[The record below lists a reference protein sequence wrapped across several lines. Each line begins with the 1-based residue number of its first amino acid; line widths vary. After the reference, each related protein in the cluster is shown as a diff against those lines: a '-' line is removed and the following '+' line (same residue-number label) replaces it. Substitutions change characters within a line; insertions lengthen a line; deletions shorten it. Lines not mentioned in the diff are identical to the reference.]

1 LEVNKMKNIW
11 NKYKREFVVLIATL
25 AMCVVFTILNKNFV
39 QYNNLITV
47 LQQMVLN
54 GVLAVGMMFTII
66 TGGIDLSV
74 GCTYAITGIVVA
86 SCTVNYGMNPFLAI
100 VVGILI
106 GAVLG
111 AFNGFLINK
120 LKLQPFIA
128 TLGTMS
134 LYRGI
139 AYVVTGGVPVTNVPD
154 SYRNVFNGEM
164 FGGIRYYII
173 VMIVVFVIAHVI
185 LSKMKSGDYLY
196 AVGGNEEAAKLSG
209 VNVIKTKYI
218 AYIFCG
224 ICAAIAGMIM
234 LASLGSA
241 EATAGQAY
249 ETNAIAAAAIGGT
262 RMAGGKGTAL
272 GTFIG
277 ALMLSVLKVGMV
289 VINVDSFWQFVVT
302 GIIIIVASYFEFI
315 QQDIK
320 GFVSR
325 HKKTA

>member
-1 LEVNKMKNIW
+1 MKNIW
-11 NKYKREFVVLIATL
+11 NKYKREFVVLIATI
-25 AMCVVFTILNKNFV
+25 AMCVVFTALNKNFLN
-39 QYNNLITV
+39 YSNFITV

-54 GVLAVGMMFTII
+54 GILAVGMMFTII

-86 SCTVNYGMNPFLAI
+86 SCTVTYGMNPVLAI
-100 VVGILI
+100 VVGIVI

-139 AYVVTGGVPVTNVPD
+139 AYVVTGGVPVTNVPE
-154 SYRNVFNGEM
+154 SYRNIFNGEI
-164 FGGIRYYII
+164 F
-173 VMIVVFVIAHVI
+173 A
-185 LSKMKSGDYLY
+185 
-196 AVGGNEEAAKLSG
+196 G
-209 VNVIKTKYI
+209 VRS
-218 AYIFCG
+218 
-224 ICAAIAGMIM
+224 MIM

-272 GTFIG
+272 GTFFG
-277 ALMLSVLKVGMV
+277 ALMLAVLKVGMV

>member
-1 LEVNKMKNIW
+1 MKNIW

>member
-1 LEVNKMKNIW
+1 MKGIW

-25 AMCVVFTILNKNFV
+25 AMCVVFTVLNKNFLN
-39 QYNNLITV
+39 YINFLTI

-100 VVGILI
+100 LVGIVI

-111 AFNGFLINK
+111 AFNGFLINQ

-139 AYVVTGGVPVTNVPD
+139 AYVVTGGVPVTNVPT
-154 SYRNVFNGEM
+154 SYRDIFNGIV
-164 FGGIRYYII
+164 FGGVRSYII
-173 VMIVVFVIAHVI
+173 VMVVVFVIAHI
-185 LSKMKSGDYLY
+185 LLSKMRSGDYLY

-277 ALMLSVLKVGMV
+277 ALMLAVLKVGMV

-320 GFVSR
+320 GFVAR
-325 HKKTA
+325 HKKAAN

>member
-1 LEVNKMKNIW
+1 MKNIW
-11 NKYKREFVVLIATL
+11 NKYKREFVVLIATI
-25 AMCVVFTILNKNFV
+25 AMCVVFTALNKNFLN
-39 QYNNLITV
+39 YSNFITV

-54 GVLAVGMMFTII
+54 GILAVGMMFTII

-86 SCTVNYGMNPFLAI
+86 SCTVTYGMNPVLAI
-100 VVGILI
+100 VVGIVI

-139 AYVVTGGVPVTNVPD
+139 AYVVTGGVPVTNVPE
-154 SYRNVFNGEM
+154 SYINIFNGEI
-164 FGGIRYYII
+164 FAGVRSYIV
-173 VMIVVFVIAHVI
+173 VMVVVFVIAHII
-185 LSKMKSGDYLY
+185 LSKMRSGDYLY
-196 AVGGNEEAAKLSG
+196 AIGGNEEAAKLSG
-209 VNVIKTKYI
+209 VNVIKTKYV

-272 GTFIG
+272 GTFFG
-277 ALMLSVLKVGMV
+277 ALMLAVLKVGMV

>member
-1 LEVNKMKNIW
+1 MKGIW

-25 AMCVVFTILNKNFV
+25 AMCVVFTVLNKNFLN
-39 QYNNLITV
+39 YSNFLTV

-54 GVLAVGMMFTII
+54 GILAVGMMFTII

-100 VVGILI
+100 LVGILI

-111 AFNGFLINK
+111 AFNGFLINH

-139 AYVVTGGVPVTNVPD
+139 AYVVTGGVPVTNVPT
-154 SYRNVFNGEM
+154 SYRDIFNGIV
-164 FGGIRYYII
+164 FGGVRNYII
-173 VMIVVFVIAHVI
+173 VMVVVFVIAHI
-185 LSKMKSGDYLY
+185 LLSKMRSGDYLY

-277 ALMLSVLKVGMV
+277 ALMLAVLKVGMV

-320 GFVSR
+320 GFVAR
-325 HKKTA
+325 HKKAAN

>member
-1 LEVNKMKNIW
+1 MKGIW

-25 AMCVVFTILNKNFV
+25 AMCVVFTVLNKNFLN
-39 QYNNLITV
+39 YSNFLTV

-54 GVLAVGMMFTII
+54 GILAVGMMFTII

-100 VVGILI
+100 LVGILI

-111 AFNGFLINK
+111 AFNGFLINQ

-139 AYVVTGGVPVTNVPD
+139 AYVVTGGVPVTNVPT
-154 SYRNVFNGEM
+154 SYRDIFNGIV
-164 FGGIRYYII
+164 FGGVRSYII
-173 VMIVVFVIAHVI
+173 VMVVVFVIAHI
-185 LSKMKSGDYLY
+185 LLSKIRSGNYLY

-277 ALMLSVLKVGMV
+277 ALMLAVLKVGMV

-320 GFVSR
+320 GFVAR
-325 HKKTA
+325 HKKAAN

>member
-1 LEVNKMKNIW
+1 MKNIW

-154 SYRNVFNGEM
+154 SYRNIFNGEM

-262 RMAGGKGTAL
+262 RMAGGKGTAF

>member
-1 LEVNKMKNIW
+1 MKGIW

-25 AMCVVFTILNKNFV
+25 AMCVVFTVLNKNFLN
-39 QYNNLITV
+39 YSNFLTI

-100 VVGILI
+100 LVGIVI

-111 AFNGFLINK
+111 AFNGFLINQ

-139 AYVVTGGVPVTNVPD
+139 AYVVTGGVPVTNVPT
-154 SYRNVFNGEM
+154 SYRDIFNGIV
-164 FGGIRYYII
+164 FGGVRSYII
-173 VMIVVFVIAHVI
+173 VMVVVFVIAHI
-185 LSKMKSGDYLY
+185 LLSKMRSGDYLY

-277 ALMLSVLKVGMV
+277 ALMLAVLKVGMV

-320 GFVSR
+320 GFVAR
-325 HKKTA
+325 HKKAAN

>member
-1 LEVNKMKNIW
+1 MKNIW

-39 QYNNLITV
+39 QYNNIITV

-154 SYRNVFNGEM
+154 SYRNIFNGEM

>member
-1 LEVNKMKNIW
+1 
-11 NKYKREFVVLIATL
+11 
-25 AMCVVFTILNKNFV
+25 MCVVFTILNKNFV

-100 VVGILI
+100 IVGILI

-154 SYRNVFNGEM
+154 SYRNIFNGEM

-173 VMIVVFVIAHVI
+173 VMIVVFIIAHVI

>member
-1 LEVNKMKNIW
+1 MKGIW

-25 AMCVVFTILNKNFV
+25 AMCVVFTVLNKNFLN
-39 QYNNLITV
+39 YSNFLTV

-54 GVLAVGMMFTII
+54 GILAVGMMFTII

-100 VVGILI
+100 LVGILI

-111 AFNGFLINK
+111 AFNGFLINQ

-139 AYVVTGGVPVTNVPD
+139 AYVVTGGVPVTNVPT
-154 SYRNVFNGEM
+154 SYRDIFNGIV
-164 FGGIRYYII
+164 FGGLRNYII
-173 VMIVVFVIAHVI
+173 VMVVVFVIAHI
-185 LSKMKSGDYLY
+185 LLSKMRSGDYLY

-277 ALMLSVLKVGMV
+277 ALMLAVLKVGMV

-320 GFVSR
+320 GFVAR
-325 HKKTA
+325 HKKAAN

>member
-1 LEVNKMKNIW
+1 MKGIW

-25 AMCVVFTILNKNFV
+25 AMCVVFTVLNKNFLN
-39 QYNNLITV
+39 YSNFLTI

-100 VVGILI
+100 LVGIVI

-111 AFNGFLINK
+111 AFNGFLINQ

-139 AYVVTGGVPVTNVPD
+139 AYVVTGGVPVTNVPT
-154 SYRNVFNGEM
+154 SYRDIFNGIV
-164 FGGIRYYII
+164 FGGVRSYII
-173 VMIVVFVIAHVI
+173 VMVVVFVIAHI
-185 LSKMKSGDYLY
+185 LLSKMRSGDYLY

-277 ALMLSVLKVGMV
+277 ALMLAVLKVGMV

-320 GFVSR
+320 GFVAR
-325 HKKTA
+325 HKIAAN

>member
-1 LEVNKMKNIW
+1 MKGIW

-25 AMCVVFTILNKNFV
+25 AMCVVFTVLNKNFLN
-39 QYNNLITV
+39 YSNFLTV

-54 GVLAVGMMFTII
+54 GILAVGMMFTII

-100 VVGILI
+100 LVGILI

-111 AFNGFLINK
+111 AFNGFLINQ
-120 LKLQPFIA
+120 LKLQHFIA

-139 AYVVTGGVPVTNVPD
+139 AYVVTGGVPVTNVPT
-154 SYRNVFNGEM
+154 SYRDIFNGIV
-164 FGGIRYYII
+164 FGGVRSYII
-173 VMIVVFVIAHVI
+173 VMVVVFVIAHI
-185 LSKMKSGDYLY
+185 LLSKMRSGDYLY

-277 ALMLSVLKVGMV
+277 ALMLAVLKVGMV

-320 GFVSR
+320 GFVAR
-325 HKKTA
+325 HKKAAN